1 MRSDRPRTLGN
12 RPCLPHYVVWI
23 IPRTKHERRNG
34 SGVRRGKKSR
44 DQGKVEHA
52 LLVEYRD
59 HARGKRVRGY
69 LGYLEELFAVYRARA
84 ITGNKGINTDIAALL
99 KFATRRDRTCPVS

>member
-1 MRSDRPRTLGN
+1 M
-12 RPCLPHYVVWI
+12 
-23 IPRTKHERRNG
+23 
-34 SGVRRGKKSR
+34 
-44 DQGKVEHA
+44 EHA
-52 LLVEYRD
+52 LLVEYRN